1 MNSPN
6 CEQIQAELLDYLE
19 QEMSAAERKRV
30 TEHLAE
36 CEKCKKEYK
45 GLRAMLNNAKN
56 LPIEDPGEEFW
67 RQLPLNVL
75 DEVRRERVKQ
85 AWRARAQTPVNQSP
99 ANNVIDIS
107 NKRKLVNRPPAKPA
121 RLNYHTDFSVHRL
134 SATLAIAATL
144 LLVFNVMQF
153 SPKSG
158 FLWFDQMQFQAHI
171 NTQHLSAVAKTVA
184 QIEARSSASGDQS
197 TRLGFVEQQRT
208 DKAFVVGSW
217 LAEAFVYL
225 HDDHTQLAADQ
236 LLRLQQYLQH
246 RQVSAVTLSTLRK
259 SIEILQS
266 TNPKSMRAAE
276 LLRGFQHDYGNY
288 LAHTAP
294 RQVALYRSGI
304 WVFNASLA
312 VAAKDAK
319 AVGQL
324 GDVAQM
330 DYLQTAFLRM
340 KAPAGVQN
348 SLQEFATISHRL
360 AGQSTLSD
368 SDYRGLQRSLQNLY
382 TLLA

>member
-19 QEMSAAERKRV
+19 QEMPADERKRV
-30 TEHLAE
+30 AEHLAE
-36 CEKCKKEYK
+36 CKNCNKEYK

-67 RQLPLNVL
+67 RRLPQKVL
-75 DEVRRERVKQ
+75 AEVRQERVKQ
-85 AWRARAQTPVNQSP
+85 ERQARAQSP
-99 ANNVIDIS
+99 ANNVIDLS
-107 NKRKLVNRPPAKPA
+107 NKRQLKNRPSAKPA
-121 RLNYHTDFSVHRL
+121 RLNYHTDFNTHRL
-134 SATLAIAATL
+134 TATLAIAATL
-144 LLVFNVMQF
+144 LLVFNVVLF

-171 NTQHLSAVAKTVA
+171 NTQHLSALAQSVAHT
-184 QIEARSSASGDQS
+184 EARSSASGDQS
-197 TRLGFVEQQRT
+197 ARLGFVEQQRA

-217 LAEAFVYL
+217 LAEVFVYL
-225 HDDHTQLAADQ
+225 HDDHAQLAADQ

-259 SIEILQS
+259 SIDLLQS
-266 TNPKSMRAAE
+266 TNPKPKQAAE
-276 LLRGFQHDYGNY
+276 LLRGFQHDYGNF

-294 RQVALYRSGI
+294 QQIALYRSGI

-319 AVGQL
+319 AIGRL
-324 GDVAQM
+324 GEAAQM

-340 KAPAGVQN
+340 QAPAGVQN
-348 SLQEFATISHRL
+348 SLQEIATISNRL
-360 AGQSTLSD
+360 ADQSALSD
-368 SDYRGLQRSLQNLY
+368 ADYRGLQRALQNLY